1 MRSLLNLRIGT
12 RLGADFAAVLL
23 MLAGAI
29 GLGLHAMGNVQSRLE
44 GIVNSNNVKVA
55 AVNTMSDAIREIAI
69 LDGNLILLTED
80 TAMREESKKIVGA
93 RERYAEAHKVLEKL
107 VTTPEGKA
115 LLARA
120 DEKAALLLP
129 LNAQLSELALQNK
142 NDEATQIF
150 IAKFQP
156 AVRNVLTE
164 LDAMDANENK
174 LSQAASR
181 EAAEGYAWSRNLMF
195 ALGGFAI
202 LFGAAIAWF
211 TTHSITRPIGEA
223 VEVAEKVA
231 AGDITSRIE
240 VRSKDETGRL
250 MTALKAM
257 NESLVRIVREVR
269 MGTDTIATASSQIA
283 SGNQDLSSRTE
294 EQASSLEQTAAS
306 MEQLTSTVKQNADN
320 ARQAN
325 QLAVSASEVAVKGG
339 DVVSQVV
346 GTMGSIDAS
355 SKKIVDIIG
364 VIDGIAFQNNILAL
378 NAAVEAARAG
388 EQGRGFA
395 VVASEVRSLAQRS
408 AAAAK
413 EIKTL
418 IGDSVEKVEEGSK
431 QVAEAG
437 RTMEQIVGSVKRVTD
452 IMGEITAASQEQTSG
467 IEQINQAITQ
477 MDQVTQQNAAL
488 VEEAS
493 AAAQSLQEQASSL
506 VQTVSIFKIDA
517 NAVATV
523 RPGFTRITPIPR
535 PVAKTVRPVAKQP
548 AKALPARRAPV
559 AAPAP
564 QLAMAGDSKGDWTE
578 F

>member
-1 MRSLLNLRIGT
+1 VIKSFYNLKIATKLLVSFMAVLVLTACLGVISVMQLGKVHQMSTDLSANWLPATRSLLELKNLVASYRAQET
-12 RLGADFAAVLL
+12 EHVLL
-23 MLAGAI
+23 GSFTEMTAHEKAMDQAWAALQKKRAEYAALITEPEERELFPVFEKLLAQYALEHNKIVAVSNTQDIDQTANLIRGKSQTLSREMNATLDKLTQMNLAGALRASQTADAVHERARLWVLGLLLGSI
-29 GLGLHAMGNVQSRLE
+29 ALGLGLALWIAR
-44 GIVNSNNVKVA
+44 IVARPLAEAVKVA
-55 AVNTMSDAIREIAI
+55 QS
-69 LDGNLILLTED
+69 
-80 TAMREESKKIVGA
+80 
-93 RERYAEAHKVLEKL
+93 
-107 VTTPEGKA
+107 
-115 LLARA
+115 
-120 DEKAALLLP
+120 
-129 LNAQLSELALQNK
+129 
-142 NDEATQIF
+142 
-150 IAKFQP
+150 
-156 AVRNVLTE
+156 
-164 LDAMDANENK
+164 
-174 LSQAASR
+174 
-181 EAAEGYAWSRNLMF
+181 
-195 ALGGFAI
+195 
-202 LFGAAIAWF
+202 
-211 TTHSITRPIGEA
+211 
-223 VEVAEKVA
+223 VA
-231 AGDITSRIE
+231 AGDLTSRIE
-240 VRSKDETGRL
+240 AHTMDETGQL
-250 MTALKAM
+250 LEALKGM
-257 NESLVRIVREVR
+257 NDSLVQIVSEVR
-269 MGTDTIATASSQIA
+269 TGTDTIATASSQIA

-306 MEQLTSTVKQNADN
+306 MEELTSTVKQNADN

-339 DVVSQVV
+339 SVVSQVV
-346 GTMGSIDAS
+346 DTMGSINAS

-364 VIDGIAFQNNILAL
+364 VIDGIAFQTNILAL

-437 RTMEQIVGSVKRVTD
+437 RTMDEIVGSVKRVTD

-506 VQTVSIFKIDA
+506 VRAVSVFKLDA
-517 NAVATV
+517 NAVATT
-523 RPGFTRITPIPR
+523 RPGFTRITPIPK
-535 PVAKTVRPVAKQP
+535 PAKPAPKRP
-548 AKALPARRAPV
+548 AKALPTRREP
-559 AAPAP
+559 AAAP
-564 QLAMAGDSKGDWTE
+564 QLAMAGNAKGDWTE

>member
-1 MRSLLNLRIGT
+1 MNSLLNLKIGT
-12 RLGADFAAVLL
+12 RLGAGFAAVLL
-23 MLAGAI
+23 LLAGIA
-29 GLGLHAMGNVQSRLE
+29 GLGLSAMTDIQSRLN
-44 GIVNSNNVKVA
+44 GIVTGNNVKVVL
-55 AVNTMSDAIREIAI
+55 VNRMLDAIRDIAI
-69 LDGNLILLTED
+69 LDGNMILLTD
-80 TAMREESKKIVGA
+80 DAAMRAESKKVAAA
-93 RERYAEAHKVLEKL
+93 RERFTESRGALAKL
-107 VTTPEGKA
+107 LATPEGKA
-115 LLARA
+115 LLARI
-120 DEKAALLLP
+120 DEKVAVLVP
-129 LNAQLSELALQNK
+129 LNAQISEAALQNR
-142 NDEATQIF
+142 NEEATALF
-150 IAKFQP
+150 ISRFQP
-156 AVRNVLTE
+156 AVRAALAE
-164 LDAMDANENK
+164 LEAMAEHQERRSMEAN
-174 LSQAASR
+174 Q
-181 EAAEGYAWSRNLMF
+181 EAGEGYAWSRNLMLALASF
-195 ALGGFAI
+195 AVLI
-202 LFGAAIAWF
+202 GAGIAWLI
-211 TTHSITRPIGEA
+211 TRSITRPIGQA
-223 VEVAEKVA
+223 VQVAEKVA
-231 AGDITSRIE
+231 AGDISSRIE
-240 VRSKDETGRL
+240 VASKDETGRL
-250 MTALKAM
+250 MHALREM
-257 NESLVRIVREVR
+257 NESLARIVSEVR
-269 MGTDTIATASSQIA
+269 TGTDTIATASAQIA

-306 MEQLTSTVKQNADN
+306 MEELTSTVKQNADN

-339 DVVSQVV
+339 SVVSQVV
-346 GTMGSIDAS
+346 DTMGSINAS

-364 VIDGIAFQNNILAL
+364 VIDGIAFQTNILAL

-431 QVAEAG
+431 QVEEAG
-437 RTMEQIVGSVKRVTD
+437 RTMEEIVGSVKRVTD

-506 VQTVSIFKIDA
+506 VQAVSIFKLDA

-523 RPGFTRITPIPR
+523 RPGFTRITPIPKPAR
-535 PVAKTVRPVAKQP
+535 PAPKRP
-548 AKALPARRAPV
+548 AKALPTRKEPAG
-559 AAPAP
+559 AP
-564 QLAMAGDSKGDWTE
+564 QLAMAGDGKGDWTE